1 MIQNNIT
8 TLENILLLMVMI
20 KQQKQFIY
28 FKVVI
33 GMGVENVIQKIKLN
47 IIKQWNKLI
56 YIQ

>member
-1 MIQNNIT
+1 MLQNNIT

-20 KQQKQFIY
+20 NQQRLFIY

-33 GMGVENVIQKIKLN
+33 GTGVENVIQKIKLN